1 MVGDAMGIEEFLLKC
16 IATPSTPAIRQSIK
30 MLQCLGALDDRE
42 RLTLIGSHLAQ
53 MPVDAKYAKMLIYGI
68 ALKCLNSVLSIVS
81 ILSMGD
87 QIFVLPMKP
96 ADRYKSTQVR
106 RTIGEGSMSDHFVML
121 SLFQQ
126 WMNVKTKQMNDRKFC
141 EENFVNGNSMEHVR
155 GIRGQIMAYLQSSGL
170 MKGSPSSLN
179 TNSGKWPVIKA
190 CLCAGLY
197 PSVARIDRKKKAMF
211 SDIDQ
216 KLTFHMSSILC
227 NKNDRTMDFVKKL
240 PSDWA
245 VFEEK
250 NRVGRIAMIRC
261 NTLVNSVSLTM
272 TASASLKTEK
282 NLKDDDDSDDDDEE
296 SILIKVDNLALETTR
311 VGGTLILEIREKLD
325 DLILRF
331 LSLRDFKFDHN
342 DDTLIKTIVQV
353 LQIEEKN
360 SGFPDVNLDE
370 REIVHHNDWRRPEIR
385 NRAYNDVRG
394 NQRSQQGGQQAN
406 QGGHQPYHG
415 GDGQASWR
423 NNVQK
428 RSQPQNEQYK
438 TSSQGSNCFFA
449 NNAGSASVDRPRFQ
463 QSNNRQKYFAMKLNS
478 DRLINEWAAA
488 ITFELHHLNL
498 KPWFLQKLENF
509 VSCFL
514 YFNCRPN

>member
-1 MVGDAMGIEEFLLKC
+1 
-16 IATPSTPAIRQSIK
+16 
-30 MLQCLGALDDRE
+30 
-42 RLTLIGSHLAQ
+42 
-53 MPVDAKYAKMLIYGI
+53 MLIYGI

-141 EENFVNGNSMEHVR
+141 EENFINGNSMEHVR

-179 TNSGKWPVIKA
+179 ANSGKWPVIKA

-272 TASASLKTEK
+272 TASGSLKSQMS
-282 NLKDDDDSDDDDEE
+282 LKDGDDSDEDDEE
-296 SILIKVDNLALETTR
+296 TFFIKIDNLALETTR
-311 VGGTLILEIREKLD
+311 VGGTLIMEIREKLD

-331 LSLRDFKFDHN
+331 LSLRDFKFEPN

-360 SGFPDVNLDE
+360 SGFPDMSLDDK
-370 REIVHHNDWRRPEIR
+370 EIIHHNDWRRPQIR
-385 NRAYNDVRG
+385 NRTYNDVQG
-394 NQRSQQGGQQAN
+394 NQRSQPN
-406 QGGHQPYHG
+406 QGGDGQANWRNQPSQG
-415 GDGQASWR
+415 GDGQASWK
-423 NNVQK
+423 NNVQQ
-428 RSQPQNEQYK
+428 RSQPRNDQYK
-438 TSSQGSNCFFA
+438 TAQGSNCFFA
-449 NNAGSASVDRPRFQ
+449 NNASSASFDRPRFQ
-463 QSNNRQKYFAMKLNS
+463 QSNNRQRYFAMKLNS
-478 DRLINEWAAA
+478 DKLINEWAAA
-488 ITFELHHLNL
+488 ITFEIHHLNL

-509 VSCFL
+509 VSCFGFQL
-514 YFNCRPN
+514 PSKSTSFHFFRLAHKSSSCSTPQHAWSFLDMAMSSSQTAQTI